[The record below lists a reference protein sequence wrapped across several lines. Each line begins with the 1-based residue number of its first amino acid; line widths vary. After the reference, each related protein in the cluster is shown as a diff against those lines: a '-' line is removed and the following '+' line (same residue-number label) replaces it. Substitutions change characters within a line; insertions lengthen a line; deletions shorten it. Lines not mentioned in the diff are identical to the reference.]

1 MNNWSTII
9 DILPMQA
16 DTKLKLGSTIGFILG
31 LLGMTGHLD
40 ASTASNSTATDIT
53 TAISGFMAL
62 LSAFYFFEHSLLQ
75 VKEDLKN
82 VVYTTSDS
90 ATTTTPPAST
100 IPTPTPPAVS

>member
-9 DILPMQA
+9 DILLMQA

-40 ASTASNSTATDIT
+40 ASTANGTATDIT

-82 VVYTTSDS
+82 TLYTVENPASP
-90 ATTTTPPAST
+90 ATETTPPVETSA
-100 IPTPTPPAVS
+100 A